1 MKAAISAG
9 YRHIDTA
16 YVYQTEKEVGAGIQA
31 MIEEGVVKRDEL
43 FIVSKVREVQ
53 GSDWN
58 YVIIKHH
65 LDIRAMSFHEGLCD
79 FF

>member
-16 YVYQTEKEVGAGIQA
+16 YVYQNEKEVGAGIQA
-31 MIEEGVVKRDEL
+31 MIEEGVVKREEL
-43 FIVSKVREVQ
+43 FIVSKVKKVQ

-58 YVIIKHH
+58 YVIIKHY
-65 LDIRAMSFHEGLCD
+65 LDIRAMSFH
-79 FF
+79 